1 MAQDR
6 KAYMKTYNAA
16 NKEKIA
22 LQMKANYQANKEKRI
37 AYSKAYRKAN
47 KEKVLAQMRSYK
59 KANKE
64 KISALNKVWY
74 EANKEK
80 IAIYEKERLQTDLLF
95 KLTKSLRVRIKQSL
109 KAQNAAKNHRTSE
122 LLGTTIAKAYAY
134 LESLF
139 QPGMSWDNH
148 GEWHIDHIIP
158 CASFDLTKP
167 AEQKKCF
174 HYTNLQPLWAAD
186 NLSKGARI

>member
-1 MAQDR
+1 MTYTNPEVR
-6 KAYMKTYNAA
+6 KAY
-16 NKEKIA
+16 E
-22 LQMKANYQANKEKRI
+22 R
-37 AYSKAYRKAN
+37 AYYAAN
-47 KEKVLAQMRSYK
+47 KEKVLAKNK
-59 KANKE
+59 KWIAKNKEKILNQKKEYFAANKE
-64 KISALNKVWY
+64 KIKAYKKSY
-74 EANKEK
+74 
-80 IAIYEKERLQTDLLF
+80 YEKNKIEIIEKARIHHKVRRKLDAKYKMTLLCRKRLH
-95 KLTKSLRVRIKQSL
+95 SAL
-109 KAQNAAKNHRTSE
+109 KAQNAAKNHRTLE

-158 CASFDLTKP
+158 CASFDLTNP

-186 NLSKGARI
+186 NLSKGASL